1 MKHLGLNIQ
10 GAFFNADKA
19 FDTLPARKTCFN
31 YGVIPIQMKTSV
43 IVMAVNEVANAYST
57 RMLINIASRV
67 RGLLFGWINLELC

>member
-43 IVMAVNEVANAYST
+43 IVRAVNEVANAFSMP
-57 RMLINIASRV
+57 RFINIATRV
-67 RGLLFGWINLELC
+67 RGLLLGWIN